1 MSEQGVS
8 SLGGE
13 VSLGQTPCVY
23 TQTVCQRLQGGVKI
37 SPPST
42 RDYPFGEDS
51 SLPAH
56 IYSTA
61 MGKVRLF
68 CRSGLESNIL
78 RPYCGLLSTKFGY
91 HGLHLKLLML
101 LPVICQGWIKITSD
115 KNKVSVSTWAQ
126 AVILFDCS
134 SSLNLRTGDGRILWG
149 RWFQSSLRPS

>member
-23 TQTVCQRLQGGVKI
+23 TQTVCPRLQGGVKI

-42 RDYPFGEDS
+42 RDYPFGEDNFLS
-51 SLPAH
+51 AH

-61 MGKVRLF
+61 MGKVRPF

-78 RPYCGLLSTKFGY
+78 WPYCGLLSTKIGY
-91 HGLHLKLLML
+91 YGLHLRLLML
-101 LPVICQGWIKITSD
+101 LPVICQERIDLKIRP
-115 KNKVSVSTWAQ
+115 WASG
-126 AVILFDCS
+126 IFFDCS
-134 SSLNLRTGDGRILWG
+134 SSLNFSTEDSKILWG
-149 RWFQSSLRPS
+149 RWFWSSHRLS